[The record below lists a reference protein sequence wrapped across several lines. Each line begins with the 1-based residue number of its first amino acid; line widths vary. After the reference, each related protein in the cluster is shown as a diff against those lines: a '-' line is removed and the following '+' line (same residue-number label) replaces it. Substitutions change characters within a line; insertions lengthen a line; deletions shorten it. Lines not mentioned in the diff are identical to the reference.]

1 MPDLKEPLKVTH
13 VVRNV
18 GIGVKPNEVI
28 IRLEKAGYPV
38 VVSGVSAVPEIMTNF
53 RARPME
59 YRLGCF
65 IDDETIFVEWEKLR
79 LSS

>member
-1 MPDLKEPLKVTH
+1 MPDEEEPFKVTH

-18 GIGVKPNEVI
+18 GIGVKPKEVI
-28 IRLEKAGYPV
+28 IWLDKAGYPFV
-38 VVSGVSAVPEIMTNF
+38 FSGVPAIPEIMTNF

-65 IDDETIFVEWEKLR
+65 IDDETIFVDWDKLR